1 MKLRQTVT
9 SSRENRWVTDNEE
22 ETDSGQER
30 PKEKQERSPSWWKLV
45 LQSLPR
51 FHVRSERQWRV
62 GERVL
67 VMTGKPG
74 LDEGQ
79 VAIVTER
86 KRCMVEIAFRGPDGT
101 IRRKAKRS
109 GSLVGLR
116 PGVTVVQGSDG
127 IMWIQSEKR
136 EQTRRK
142 ERNSQE

>member
-1 MKLRQTVT
+1 MKLRQTVR
-9 SSRENRWVTDNEE
+9 SSGENRWVTDDEE
-22 ETDSGQER
+22 ATDAGQER
-30 PKEKQERSPSWWKLV
+30 PKEKQERSPSWWKLM
-45 LQSLPR
+45 LQGVPR
-51 FHVRSERQWRV
+51 FQVRSERQWRV

-86 KRCMVEIAFRGPDGT
+86 KRCMVEIAFRAPDGT
-101 IRRKAKRS
+101 IQRKAKPS

-127 IMWIQSEKR
+127 TMWIQLEKR
-136 EQTRRK
+136 EQIRRK